1 MPRRTTT
8 SGSSTWARVEKL
20 GLALPGVEPGTA
32 YGSPALKLHGQLL
45 ACIPTNKAAE
55 PDSLVVRIDFRD
67 RDELLAAE
75 PDVYYLKEHYV
86 DYACVLVRLPRIAP
100 DTLRD
105 LLLMSW
111 KFVNSK
117 AKTKRKRR

>member
-1 MPRRTTT
+1 MAVRSALKPTFAT
-8 SGSSTWARVEKL
+8 VKKI
-20 GLALPGVEPGTA
+20 GLALPDVEEGTA

-55 PDSLVVRIDFRD
+55 PDSVVVRVDFAQ

-75 PDVYYLKEHYV
+75 PDVYYLKQHYV
-86 DYACVLVRLPRIAP
+86 DYACVLVRLKRIHP
-100 DTLRD
+100 DALRD
-105 LLLMSW
+105 LIAMSW